1 MPSMDRSERI
11 SFYQAWLCEA
21 IRLRESQW
29 GPRDDSKARR
39 LAQHELSPLAKV
51 VRRAQELSQSSG
63 LTTTIEKLSHAGWG
77 AILLMVILASATGGS
92 LALAALG
99 NTTQPVNLVW
109 ALLTLLG
116 FNTFS
121 LLLWGV
127 MLLSPTASG
136 GRFAQLW
143 PWLTRKLARGPEMGL
158 AVQAWWSVWRQAH
171 ATRWILS
178 AGTHLIWLNIL
189 LAAALV
195 MLFTLSTRQYDFVW
209 ETTVLSSDFFVQT
222 IGWLSVIPHWF
233 GFAIPDSE
241 SIRMSG
247 SVSANNT
254 ETLRHLWSEWLLGCL
269 VVYGILPRV
278 LLGLL
283 SGLIVMH
290 RRSRINPDLSA
301 PYYEAIIKK
310 MSPNE
315 LEPEGRKPDDPPE
328 DRNSHVDHIWTTKN
342 ILIAIELDPKDSWP
356 PLGIGD
362 VVSCAEPVDSRGS
375 RQQTLSNMMRV
386 RPSNLILACDAR
398 HSPDRGTLRLIKDLS
413 ELSKRTLLWLRHS
426 QASNAHTEAWLT
438 QLRSTPE
445 IELKIHDDVASVMQ
459 WLERHHD

>member
-1 MPSMDRSERI
+1 MPSKDTPERI

-29 GPRDDSKARR
+29 GPRDDSKARL
-39 LAQHELSPLAKV
+39 LAQHELSSLAKV

-63 LTTTIEKLSHAGWG
+63 LTATITKLSQAGWG
-77 AILLMVILASATGGS
+77 AFLLMMILASIAGGS

-99 NTTQPVNLVW
+99 QATQPVNIVW

-116 FNTFS
+116 LNTFS
-121 LLLWGV
+121 LLLWSV

-158 AVQAWWSVWRQAH
+158 AVQSWWSVWRQAH

-178 AGTHLIWLNIL
+178 LGTHLIWMNIL

-209 ETTVLSSDFFVQT
+209 ETTVLSSDFFVRT

-233 GFAIPDSE
+233 GFVIPDSE

-247 SVSANNT
+247 SVAANNN
-254 ETLRHLWSEWLLGCL
+254 EVLRRLWSEWLLGCL
-269 VVYGILPRV
+269 TVYGILPRFF
-278 LLGLL
+278 LGLL
-283 SGLIVMH
+283 SGLIVAH
-290 RRSRINPDLSA
+290 RRSLINPDLTS
-301 PYYEAIIKK
+301 PYYEAILKK
-310 MSPNE
+310 MSANE
-315 LEPEGRKPDDPPE
+315 IEPEGRKPGDATEGRSSD
-328 DRNSHVDHIWTTKN
+328 VGHIWTTKN
-342 ILIAIELDPKDSWP
+342 ILIAIELDPKDAWP
-356 PLGIGD
+356 PKGIGD
-362 VVSCAEPVDSRGS
+362 VLSCADPVDSRES
-375 RQQTLSNMMRV
+375 RQQTLANMMRV
-386 RPSNLILACDAR
+386 RPSNLVLACDAR
-398 HSPDRGTLRLIKDLS
+398 HSPDRGTLRLIRDLS
-413 ELSKRTLLWLRHS
+413 EHSKRTLLWLRHS
-426 QASNAHTEAWLT
+426 QVTGAHTEAWLT
-438 QLRSTPE
+438 QLRSIPD
-445 IELKIHDDVASVMQ
+445 IELKIHDDVSSVMQ